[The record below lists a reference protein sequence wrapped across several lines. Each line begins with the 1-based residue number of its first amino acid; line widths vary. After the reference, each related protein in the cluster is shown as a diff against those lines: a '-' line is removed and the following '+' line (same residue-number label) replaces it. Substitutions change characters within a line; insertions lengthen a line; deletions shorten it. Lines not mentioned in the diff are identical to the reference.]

1 MDRFACRNEKKI
13 TTTNPSINM
22 KIDSHHHFWKY
33 DPITYSWMNDK
44 MDILKVD
51 YQPVDLKKEIAEVG
65 IDGVVSVQ
73 ADQSLRETDDLLE
86 HAKVNDF
93 ILAVVGW
100 LPLANDNVSDL
111 MDKYADNSLLKGIRH
126 VVQDEP
132 DDEFLLREDFN
143 RGISELRERDLV
155 YDILIYG
162 RQLPAA
168 IQFADLHADQSMIL
182 DHIAKPTIRQDSFDE
197 QWKRDFAKI
206 AERENLTCKFSGVVT
221 EIRDPSWDIH
231 SVRPYWETALEAFTP
246 KRLMFGSDWPVCLL
260 KTEHR
265 GWLQI
270 VKELASELSD
280 SEQEDFFFNNAIK
293 AYQLDTAS

>member
-86 HAKVNDF
+86 YAKVNDF

-100 LPLANDNVSDL
+100 LPLANDNVRDL

-132 DDEFLLREDFN
+132 DDDFILGEQFN
-143 RGISELRERDLV
+143 RGVSLLKEYNLV
-155 YDILIYG
+155 YDILIYE
-162 RQLPAA
+162 RQLSPS
-168 IQFADLHADQSMIL
+168 IQFVDRHPEQIFVL
-182 DHIAKPTIRQDSFDE
+182 DHIAKPRIGDLKIE
-197 QWKRDFAKI
+197 PWKTQMFEMAK
-206 AERENLTCKFSGVVT
+206 RENVSCKLSGIAT
-221 EIRDPSWDIH
+221 EANWSEWKKEDLI
-231 SVRPYWETALEAFTP
+231 PYMDVALEAFGP
-246 KRLMFGSDWPVCLL
+246 DRMMFGSDWPVA
-260 KTEHR
+260 R
-265 GWLQI
+265 
-270 VKELASELSD
+270 LAVEYGPWVEICREFISTLSGD
-280 SEQEDFFFNNAIK
+280 EQNLIEGDV
-293 AYQLDTAS
+293 ASKVYGLNV